1 MTFYLIS
8 LFINFLTNFLINFLI
23 KFPWISQRIY

>member
-8 LFINFLTNFLINFLI
+8 LLINFLI
-23 KFPWISQRIY
+23 DFLINFPSAYIKLCK

>member
-8 LFINFLTNFLINFLI
+8 LLINFLI
-23 KFPWISQRIY
+23 DFLINFFSAYIKLCK